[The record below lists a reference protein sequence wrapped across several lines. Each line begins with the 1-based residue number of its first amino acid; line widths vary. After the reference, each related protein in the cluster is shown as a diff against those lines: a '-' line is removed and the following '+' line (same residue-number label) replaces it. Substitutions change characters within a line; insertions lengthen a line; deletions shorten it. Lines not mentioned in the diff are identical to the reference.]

1 MEAHLL
7 EWLNLSVRWVHM
19 ITGVAWIGAS
29 FYFVWLENNLN
40 RVNPKDGLSGDLW
53 AIHGGGIYHLEKYK
67 LAPPSM
73 PENLHWFKWEAYFTW
88 LSGIALLCLVFY
100 YNPMLYL
107 VAPGSGLT
115 GPEGVAIGIGA
126 LIAGWFVYDFLCDS
140 PLGKKPALLG
150 FILFVLLIAAAY
162 GFSKVFSGRGAY
174 LHVGAIIGTI
184 MVGNV
189 FRIIMP
195 AQRALV
201 AAITENRTP
210 DPTLPAKGLL
220 RSRHNN
226 YFTLP
231 VLFIM
236 ISNHF
241 PSTYG
246 SQYNW
251 LILAGIAVLAVLVRH
266 YFNTRHDSHKF
277 AWTLPVAALGMI
289 CLAYVTGPTPAPSA
303 PEVAKAAGQIE
314 YQPLPETALGGGA
327 KPAAPASAEAPAA
340 PAASPAQA
348 SSAGPSF
355 DKVHN
360 VIQERCTVCHSAKPT
375 SPLFSTAPAGV
386 MFDTPEQI
394 RLQAA
399 RIQAQSVASQIM
411 PLGNITQMTQQ
422 ERELIGAWIAQGA
435 QTN

>member
-40 RVNPKDGLSGDLW
+40 RVNPKSGLAGDLW

-73 PENLHWFKWEAYFTW
+73 PDNLHWFKWEAYFTW
-88 LSGIALLCLVFY
+88 MSGVALLCVVFY
-100 YNPMLYL
+100 WNPTLYL
-107 VAPGSGLT
+107 LAPGSTLSGT
-115 GPEGVAIGIGA
+115 EGVLLGIVS
-126 LIAGWFVYDFLCDS
+126 LFAGWFIYSFLCDS
-140 PLGKKPALLG
+140 ALGKRPALLG
-150 FILFVLLIAAAY
+150 LILFVLLIATAY

-174 LHVGAIIGTI
+174 LHVGAVIGTI

-201 AAITENRTP
+201 AAIAENRTP
-210 DPTLPAKGLL
+210 DPALPAKGLL

-251 LILAGIAVLAVLVRH
+251 LILAGIAVAAVLVRH
-266 YFNTRHDSHKF
+266 YFNTRHNSQKY
-277 AWTLPVAALGMI
+277 AWTLPVGALAMI
-289 CLAYVTGPTPAPSA
+289 SLAYVTGPKPA
-303 PEVAKAAGQIE
+303 PEVAKAPAAIE
-314 YQPLPETALGGGA
+314 YQPLPETALGGGL
-327 KPAAPASAEAPAA
+327 KPAAPAA
-340 PAASPAQA
+340 PAAEPAPAQA
-348 SSAGPSF
+348 GTDF
-355 DKVHN
+355 GQVHH
-360 VIQERCTVCHSAKPT
+360 VIEQRCTVCHSAKPT

-394 RLQAA
+394 QQQAA
-399 RIQAQSVASQIM
+399 RIQAQAVASQIM

-422 ERELIGAWIAQGA
+422 ERDLIGTWINQGA
-435 QTN
+435 RTN

>member
-40 RVNPKDGLSGDLW
+40 RVNPKSGLAGDLW

-67 LAPPSM
+67 LAPPTM
-73 PENLHWFKWEAYFTW
+73 PDNLHWFKWEAYFTW
-88 LSGIALLCLVFY
+88 MSGVALLCVVFY
-100 YNPMLYL
+100 LNPTLYL
-107 VAPGSGLT
+107 LAPGSTLSGT
-115 GPEGVAIGIGA
+115 EGVLLGIGS
-126 LIAGWFVYDFLCDS
+126 LFVGWFIYSFLCDS
-140 PLGKKPALLG
+140 ALGKRPALLG

-174 LHVGAIIGTI
+174 LHVGAVIGTI

-201 AAITENRTP
+201 AAIAENRTP
-210 DPTLPAKGLL
+210 DPALPAKGLL

-251 LILAGIAVLAVLVRH
+251 LILAGIAVAAVLVRH
-266 YFNTRHDSHKF
+266 YFNTRHNSQKY
-277 AWTLPVAALGMI
+277 AWTLPVGALAMI
-289 CLAYVTGPTPAPSA
+289 SLAYVTGPKPAEPI
-303 PEVAKAAGQIE
+303 AKAPVAIE
-314 YQPLPETALGGGA
+314 YQPLPETALGGGL
-327 KPAAPASAEAPAA
+327 KPAAPAAEPAPA
-340 PAASPAQA
+340 PAQA
-348 SSAGPSF
+348 TIDF
-355 DKVHN
+355 DKVHG
-360 VIQERCTVCHSAKPT
+360 VIQERCAVCHSAKPT

-386 MFDTPEQI
+386 MFDTPAQI
-394 RLQAA
+394 QQQAA
-399 RIQAQSVASQIM
+399 RIQAQAVASQIM

-422 ERELIGAWIAQGA
+422 ERDLIGTWINQGA
-435 QTN
+435 HTN